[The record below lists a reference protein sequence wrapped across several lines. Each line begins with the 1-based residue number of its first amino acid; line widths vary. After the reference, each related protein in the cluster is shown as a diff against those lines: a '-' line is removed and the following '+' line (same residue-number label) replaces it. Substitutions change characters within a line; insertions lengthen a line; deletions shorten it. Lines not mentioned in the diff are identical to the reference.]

1 MLASWRGARLEVIQ
15 VLREVL
21 DHVLKEPGVSDSVM
35 YNRARVGRVSF
46 ILVTCADTLFLGTT
60 SHRSRFQV
68 DCSG

>member
-35 YNRARVGRVSF
+35 YTVQESVAFRSYLLRVLTRSF
-46 ILVTCADTLFLGTT
+46 
-60 SHRSRFQV
+60 
-68 DCSG
+68 